1 METKLRNKR
10 LDENEFLKMRGPF
23 LAQWPT
29 GREVDLDEAVEYQK
43 KLPDSKNWHKVA
55 QKLHEE
61 GRTAIFPRAGTG
73 LLEDQISLSR
83 KLVSNRECLSFR

>member
-10 LDENEFLKMRGPF
+10 LDEKEFLKMRAPF
-23 LAQWPT
+23 LAQWRT

-55 QKLHEE
+55 
-61 GRTAIFPRAGTG
+61 
-73 LLEDQISLSR
+73 
-83 KLVSNRECLSFR
+83 